1 MKNKGFTLVELLVAI
16 VILGIITGL
25 SIPLLR
31 VISNNRTEKQYK
43 TYMDSMI
50 ASAKLYNDSYSED
63 LFGKN
68 ENGCARVSFQTL
80 NEAKLLKDIKISN
93 ISCNSDYSKV
103 RILKLDGQYYYTG
116 VLGCGADKN
125 KILEDKN
132 GEISYKYPS
141 SDVSCTGNDKS
152 SIDVKIV
159 GTTSELF
166 NKKMRSANIKLS
178 SSFGINPDIGLSY
191 AWSLNNDYNSIS
203 SDSWKHVNFKSVPT
217 IEKQKNDMKEGNI
230 IVNSDDITTPS
241 GVTGQYYLFVR
252 IDRLNDIFM
261 NSWVNAVNSDINYI
275 SSGPFSVDNDA
286 PVFNDSS
293 VISSKSEYNDL
304 KPKLNLKVTD
314 NHTASNKLKMCVS
327 LNTNSCKTDKASLKD
342 YENYN
347 SSKVL
352 DSIHTAFDLSTHKVY
367 VTVVDLAGNT
377 ALKSFDYKLAKK
389 YTLTYDSNGGSTCS
403 KKEVI
408 LNDGVDGKWGT
419 LCSPTRTNYNFLGWK
434 TSSNADFTADSK
446 VTDNITV
453 KASWSIKTV
462 TISYNAN
469 GGSLAS
475 DHGDKIT
482 LDSSGNVLSNG
493 TIAKQTINFNSK
505 LGKDGLL
512 DANNKNNLNLVKSN
526 YTFNTSIVWNT
537 KSDGS
542 GNSFNQSSQYSAS
555 DFCTDSCDIVLY
567 TNWLIAKPPAPTITN
582 DSGGN
587 WTNKNV
593 KLTMSSTF
601 PADLI
606 GTWYYKVDN
615 GSYNKL
621 TTLSLSYSDEMN
633 KKIQV
638 IVCNKNAS
646 SASDSANCSDA
657 ASTNVKI
664 DKTPPNDIEI
674 KYVLGNNYYTSNY
687 GTGDR
692 GSMVLP
698 YLKCEGCTDTDCG
711 KDARIKWKPST
722 DKTNN
727 GVSSGISHYIFNYDC
742 QCYNSSNTGK
752 RTNGVRCDL
761 GSRNPNT
768 DCTRVINRKITGV
781 VAGREYGVDDY
792 GPADGKPFFGGHA
805 GYWKDEGGY
814 IGQSW
819 DRFAIYA
826 VDKAGNKSAES
837 SWGTVYCTNE
847 KKANYFTRSSK
858 KP

>member
-16 VILGIITGL
+16 VILGIISGL

-31 VISNNRTEKQYK
+31 VLSNSRNERQYK

-125 KILEDKN
+125 RKLEDKN

-141 SDVSCTGNDKS
+141 SDVSCTGNGVS
-152 SIDVKIV
+152 PIDVKIV

-166 NKKMRSANIKLS
+166 NKKKRSANIKLS

-217 IEKQKNDMKEGNI
+217 IEKQKTDMKEGNI
-230 IVNSDDITTPS
+230 IVNSDDITTPA

-261 NSWVNAVNSDINYI
+261 NPWVNAVNSDINYI
-275 SSGPFSVDNDA
+275 SSGPFSVDNVA

-304 KPKLNLKVTD
+304 KPKLNLNVTD
-314 NHTASNKLKMCVS
+314 NYTASNKLKMCVS

-352 DSIHTAFDLSTHKVY
+352 DSIHTEFDLSTHKVY
-367 VTVVDLAGNT
+367 VTVADLAGNT

-389 YTLTYDSNGGSTCS
+389 YTLTYDSNGGSACS

-419 LCSPTRTNYNFLGWK
+419 LCTPTRTNYNFVGWK

-542 GNSFNQSSQYSAS
+542 GESFNQSSQYSAS
-555 DFCTDSCDIVLY
+555 DFCADSCNIVLY

-582 DSGGN
+582 DSGGK
-587 WTNKNV
+587 WTNKDV
-593 KLTMSSTF
+593 KLTMSSSF
-601 PADLI
+601 PSNLV
-606 GTWYYKVDN
+606 GTWYYKEGD
-615 GSYNKL
+615 GSYKKL
-621 TTLSLSYSDEMN
+621 DSLSLTYSTEMN

-657 ASTNVKI
+657 ASTDVKI
-664 DKTPPNDIEI
+664 DKTAPNPVTMKAYMGGVFD
-674 KYVLGNNYYTSNY
+674 TSY
-687 GTGDR
+687 GSGDNGR
-692 GSMVLP
+692 ITFP
-698 YLKCEGCTDTDCG
+698 YAVKVNGRCDRSASKCGGDKTVY
-711 KDARIKWKPST
+711 WKPSDDT
-722 DKTNN
+722 GTIK
-727 GVSSGISHYIFNYDC
+727 SGIKHYVFNYDC
-742 QCYNSSNTGK
+742 YCYNSANTGP
-752 RTNGVRCDL
+752 RNNGVRCDL
-761 GSRNPNT
+761 ADRNPNNNNN
-768 DCTRVINRKITGV
+768 CTKVTNRIITGV
-781 VAGREYGVDDY
+781 TAGTQYAISGTKYE
-792 GPADGKPFFGGHA
+792 PTDGLGFFSGHA
-805 GYWKDEGGY
+805 GYWADEGGY

-819 DRFAIYA
+819 EKFDIVA
-826 VDKAGNKSAES
+826 VDNAGNKSLN
-837 SWGTVYCTNE
+837 TYYRFVYCSNE
-847 KKANYFTRSSK
+847 CKDSYYHW
-858 KP
+858 